1 MLFKKR
7 NMNKA
12 IVLLF
17 TSSKGKTANLKRGQV
32 WSVNVFENVIILMI
46 FFCNLLTD
54 CNLVVCVC
62 VCVSLLVVTITK
74 IWVNQC
80 II

>member
-17 TSSKGKTANLKRGQV
+17 TSSKGKTANSLKRGQV

-46 FFCNLLTD
+46 FFCNLPTD

-62 VCVSLLVVTITK
+62 VCFPVRCYH
-74 IWVNQC
+74 N
-80 II
+80 